1 MSTDLIDLTAD
12 IVIAHASVTE
22 MSSNDLLK
30 EIKTLYATLEAL
42 SRGGKALTLE
52 TLDKEQKTSAKKMR
66 ESTEPLTENA
76 EEKTAIPLAP
86 AMTIEEAF
94 KPDQVACMV
103 CGKTGMKTLKRH
115 IASAHDLKPGQ
126 YKRQFKIPKD
136 QPLAAMEYVE
146 QRRRIALERGLG
158 EKLAAAREAK
168 KNKQMGE

>member
-22 MSSNDLLK
+22 MSSNDLLR
-30 EIKTLYATLEAL
+30 EIKTVYATLEAL
-42 SRGGKALTLE
+42 SKGGKALILGTS
-52 TLDKEQKTSAKKMR
+52 DKEPKASAKKLR
-66 ESTEPLTENA
+66 ESAEPLTGKA
-76 EEKTAIPLAP
+76 EEKTAIPPAP

-94 KPDQVACMV
+94 KPDQVACMI

-115 IASAHDLKPGQ
+115 LASAHDLKPGQ

-136 QPLAAMEYVE
+136 QPLAATEYVE

-158 EKLAAAREAK
+158 EKLTAAREAK